1 MTLPLKMDLLG
12 GEAEKRARRNTAWTA
27 VGFAVAV
34 GLFAAIG
41 AGASYRAATHG
52 TTVFEE
58 VGNLPVI
65 AEIRRLAW
73 GSASDVPVD
82 KDKMT
87 FLFLG
92 VGGEGHAGSNLTDTL
107 LIATADL
114 KEHRVG
120 ITSLPRD
127 LAFPLGGGR
136 FMKINAVHA
145 YAEQSHPGE
154 GSKET
159 AKTIE
164 DLLSIPI
171 DHVVRVNFNGFKDFV
186 DAIGGIEVN
195 VERAFTDHEYPT
207 EDDKWQTV
215 SFEKGTQHMDGSRAL
230 IFVRSRHGSNGEAGD
245 FARNHRQQL
254 VMLALREKLLS
265 KGTLANPQKL
275 LKLYETVAR
284 NVQTDLSPWD
294 LVRLAPLASDFS
306 TEKITSHVLMDGPQ
320 GELVPG
326 NVDGSFMLFPREP
339 DWSEIRAILQDPFTS
354 KEERLA
360 SARPQ
365 TPVRIDVR
373 NGTNVTG
380 FAGTVA
386 DKLSKVGYTVSTVG
400 NAMFRGYE
408 KTVIYDLTS
417 GAKPQELAR
426 LKRLLQ
432 ANVSATVPSWVA
444 ASGAATTSDHGAAGS
459 LYAEGHTTERLST
472 TSTDFLIILGESTRG
487 VVERIQE

>member
-1 MTLPLKMDLLG
+1 MDFLG
-12 GEAEKRARRNTAWTA
+12 GEAEQRARRNTAWTA

-34 GLFAAIG
+34 GIFAAIG

-73 GSASDVPVD
+73 GGGDATINSDR
-82 KDKMT
+82 MT

-114 KEHRVG
+114 KEHRIG

-159 AKTIE
+159 AKAIE
-164 DLLSIPI
+164 DLLSIRI
-171 DHVVRVNFNGFKDFV
+171 DHVVRVNFNGFKDLV
-186 DAIGGIEVN
+186 DAIDGIDVN
-195 VERAFTDHEYPT
+195 VERSFTDNEYPT

-215 SFEKGTQHMDGSRAL
+215 SFEKGVQHMNGSKAL
-230 IFVRSRHGSNGEAGD
+230 MFVRSRHGSNGEAGD
-245 FARNHRQQL
+245 FARNHRQQI

-265 KGTLANPQKL
+265 KGTLANPQKM
-275 LKLYETVAR
+275 LKLYETVAS
-284 NVQTDLSPWD
+284 NIQTDLSPWD
-294 LVRLAPLASDFS
+294 LVKLAPLATDFS
-306 TEKITSHVLMDGPQ
+306 AEKITSHVLTDGPK

-326 NVDGSFMLFPREP
+326 NVDGSFMLFPRDQ
-339 DWSEIRAILQDPFTS
+339 DWSEIRGILQDPFKS

-360 SARPQ
+360 GDRPQ
-365 TPVRIDVR
+365 APVMIEVR

-386 DKLSKVGYTVSTVG
+386 DKLAHVGYTVGVVG
-400 NAMFRGYE
+400 NAAYRGYE
-408 KTVIYDLTS
+408 RTVIYDLTN
-417 GAKPQELAR
+417 GAKSQELAR
-426 LKRLLQ
+426 LKRLLE
-432 ANVSATVPSWVA
+432 ANVSATVPNWVTA
-444 ASGAATTSDHGAAGS
+444 NGAATTSGTGAAGS
-459 LYAEGHTTERLST
+459 LYAEGRTKEQVSA

-487 VVERIQE
+487 IIDRIDAE